1 MSFLRT
7 MLMIFLVFNLCASCT
22 TSHEASRPS
31 NALNEQLDLNREF
44 VITFPSWVNES
55 QKKNQLLRS
64 IKIYAD
70 GALGSR
76 GAALLESYEDKD
88 SRGLVLLDSD
98 IDSYLRKIAMRN
110 CQIQIHA
117 IGDRGNQMVLNAY
130 EKAYKDFPKK
140 DLRWRIEHA
149 QNVIEADRKRFKELN
164 IIASMQPSHAI
175 GDLHF
180 AEDRLGFER
189 LSNAYT
195 WKSFIDDGVVVVGG
209 SDAPVEVGDPIIEFY
224 AAVTRKDLDGY
235 SNEGWNLQQAL
246 SREQALAI
254 FTKWPAYA
262 IFKEDK
268 LGTLEIGKL
277 ADITIFDQDIMTIPN
292 EDILATK
299 VVMTVVGGKI
309 VYING

>member
-1 MSFLRT
+1 
-7 MLMIFLVFNLCASCT
+7 
-22 TSHEASRPS
+22 
-31 NALNEQLDLNREF
+31 
-44 VITFPSWVNES
+44 
-55 QKKNQLLRS
+55 
-64 IKIYAD
+64 
-70 GALGSR
+70 
-76 GAALLESYEDKD
+76 
-88 SRGLVLLDSD
+88 
-98 IDSYLRKIAMRN
+98 MRN

-130 EKAYKDFPKK
+130 EKTYKDFPKK

-149 QNVIEADRKRFKELN
+149 QNVIEADRKRFKDLN

-224 AAVTRKDLDGY
+224 AAVTRKDLNGY

-246 SREQALAI
+246 SREEALVI

-277 ADITIFDQDIMTIPN
+277 ADITIFNQDIMTIPN

>member
-1 MSFLRT
+1 
-7 MLMIFLVFNLCASCT
+7 
-22 TSHEASRPS
+22 
-31 NALNEQLDLNREF
+31 
-44 VITFPSWVNES
+44 
-55 QKKNQLLRS
+55 
-64 IKIYAD
+64 
-70 GALGSR
+70 
-76 GAALLESYEDKD
+76 
-88 SRGLVLLDSD
+88 
-98 IDSYLRKIAMRN
+98 MRN

-149 QNVIEADRKRFKELN
+149 QNVIEADRKRFKDLN

-262 IFKEDK
+262 IFKEEK